1 MNLIEYLCNASQTI
15 ERMFHLY
22 FYIVI
27 YYLIIIIDKA
37 IKKCNVFNTRF
48 VWFLCFQSV
57 TRLVFTVYVV
67 QEGGGVYATETRVIS
82 IQRLFRLTIR
92 HTCYIESNR

>member
-22 FYIVI
+22 IYIVI

-37 IKKCNVFNTRF
+37 IKM
-48 VWFLCFQSV
+48 
-57 TRLVFTVYVV
+57 
-67 QEGGGVYATETRVIS
+67 
-82 IQRLFRLTIR
+82 
-92 HTCYIESNR
+92 